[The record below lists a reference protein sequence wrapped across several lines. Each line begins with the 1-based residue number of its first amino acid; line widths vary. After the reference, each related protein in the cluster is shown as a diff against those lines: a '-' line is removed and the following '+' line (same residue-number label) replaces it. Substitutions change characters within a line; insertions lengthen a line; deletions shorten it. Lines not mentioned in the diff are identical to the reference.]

1 MMKTEPKYSVGQLVD
16 VHTGGD
22 GFCAG
27 ATVTKRMWVSSERCY
42 VHRTREVFTYTGWGY
57 KTTASPYW
65 SKEKYLSP
73 HNPPD
78 EIPAETRAL
87 FDRPVTSPDLVSS

>member
-1 MMKTEPKYSVGQLVD
+1 MKTEPKYSVGQLVD
-16 VHTGGD
+16 VD
-22 GFCAG
+22 ARASGFFAG
-27 ATVTKRMWVSSERCY
+27 VTVTEMKWVSSKRCLA
-42 VHRTREVFTYTGWGY
+42 HQTGEIFTYTGWGY

-87 FDRPVTSPDLVSS
+87 FTKPIKSPDLEPA

>member
-1 MMKTEPKYSVGQLVD
+1 MKTEPKYSVGQLVD
-16 VHTGGD
+16 VHDVAGG
-22 GFCAG
+22 FTG
-27 ATVTKRMWVSSERCY
+27 ATVTEMIWVSSQRCF
-42 VHRTREVFTYTGWGY
+42 VPRTQEIFTYTGWGY
-57 KTTASPYW
+57 KTNASPYW

-87 FDRPVTSPDLVSS
+87 FTKPIKSPDLEPA